1 MNFFERLTARAR
13 TSSSTVSGTAEEH
26 SLIANPTAD
35 GDTQEADAT
44 TEGLKATDQTD
55 VDAALE
61 RYLKRL
67 EDQGI
72 PAPGDWRNPKKKP
85 ATVADVAALY
95 DVKPSFVDLLPWTE
109 YLPEEQAMLLEDGK
123 SLAAFFEL
131 TPIGTEGRDPEW
143 LRKVRDALE
152 NALQNSFDELDTSP
166 WVVQFYAKDETS
178 WDDYLQSLTEY
189 IRPQAKN
196 SAFSEMY
203 LSLFK
208 HHLDAIAKP
217 GGLFEDTT
225 VSKLPWR
232 GQQRR
237 VRVVLY
243 RRVVGDAAFRGQSP
257 AMHLNNICQRFTGG
271 LANAGIKC
279 KRMDGYE
286 IRHWLLRWFN
296 PHPDHLGTTLK
307 DFDRFFHLVNKRT
320 EEAGE
325 ELPLVTGDDFA
336 QGLFYREPKSDSQ
349 KGLWYFD
356 GQPHRVIMLDR
367 LREAPRTGHLT
378 GETRMGGDAL
388 HALFDKLPEDTV
400 LTITLVITP
409 QDVLEAHLEKLARKS
424 VGDNTASAMTREAVD
439 NARKLIGREHKLY
452 RGSVAFYLKGRDE
465 AQLTSRSMQLTNALL
480 SAGMEPVASDDEVAP
495 LNSYLRWLP
504 GNFDVTQKRAMDWYV
519 QMMLVQH
526 VANLCPVWGRSS
538 GTGHPGIT
546 LFNRGGAPLT
556 FDPLNKLDRQMN
568 AHMFLFGPTG
578 AGKSATLNNLL
589 NQLIAVY
596 APRLFIVEAGNSFG
610 LLGDFAKKLGMT
622 VNRIK
627 LAPNSGVS
635 LAPFADAIRLVTT
648 PNQVTTLDAD
658 DLERSD
664 EHLSAKPDSDQE
676 DDERDVLGEME
687 IVARLM
693 ITGGEEKEEA
703 RLTRADRSV
712 IRHCILA
719 AARTCSDAGRTV
731 LTEDVRNALRA
742 AGEDTSIPEA
752 RRNRMLEMAEAMD
765 MFCMGADGEMFN
777 RPGTPWPE
785 ADLTIVDLA
794 TYARE
799 GYNAQLSIA
808 YISLIN
814 TVNNIA
820 ERDQYKGRPLVN
832 VTDEG
837 HIITKNPLLSPYIIK
852 ITKMWRK
859 LGAWFWLATQ
869 NIDDLPPAAAPML
882 NMIEW
887 WICLNMPP
895 DEVEKIS
902 RFRELT
908 PAQKSLMLSARKES
922 GKYTEGVVLS
932 KSMEV
937 LFRAVPPSLY
947 LALAMTEPEEKKQR
961 YDLMQSLAVD
971 ELEAALEVAADL
983 DRKRGIEPLKINFP
997 TPHALENLA

>member
-13 TSSSTVSGTAEEH
+13 SSSSTVSDAAEEH
-26 SLIANPTAD
+26 SLISNSTAD
-35 GDTQEADAT
+35 GDPQVADAT
-44 TEGLKATDQTD
+44 TESLKATDQTD

-109 YLPEEQAMLLEDGK
+109 YLLEEQAMLLEDGK

-152 NALQNSFDELDTSP
+152 NALQNSFDELDASP

-189 IRPQAKN
+189 IRPQARN

-526 VANLCPVWGRSS
+526 VANLCTVWGRSG

-648 PNQVTTLDAD
+648 PSQVTTLDAD

>member
-13 TSSSTVSGTAEEH
+13 SSSSTVSDAAEEH

-35 GDTQEADAT
+35 GDPQVADAT
-44 TEGLKATDQTD
+44 TESLRATDQTD

-189 IRPQAKN
+189 IRPQARN

-648 PNQVTTLDAD
+648 PSQVTTLDAD

>member
-13 TSSSTVSGTAEEH
+13 SSSSTVSDAAEEH

-35 GDTQEADAT
+35 GDPQVADAT
-44 TEGLKATDQTD
+44 TESLKATDQTD

-189 IRPQAKN
+189 IRPQARN

-648 PNQVTTLDAD
+648 PSQVTTLDAD

-983 DRKRGIEPLKINFP
+983 DRKRGIDPLKINFP

>member
-1 MNFFERLTARAR
+1 MTLFQRLKSRA
-13 TSSSTVSGTAEEH
+13 
-26 SLIANPTAD
+26 SLNSATQTDIA
-35 GDTQEADAT
+35 GDPLLSEPAAVELEQPEDDLV
-44 TEGLKATDQTD
+44 EDLKASDQTD

-72 PAPGDWRNPKKKP
+72 PAPGDWRNPKQKP
-85 ATVADVAALY
+85 ATVGDVAALY
-95 DVKPSFVDLLPWTE
+95 DVKPSFVDLLPWIE
-109 YLPEEQAMLLEDGK
+109 YLPAEQAMLLEDGK

-178 WDDYLQSLTEY
+178 WDDYLRNLREY
-189 IRPQAKN
+189 IRPQAKG
-196 SAFSEMY
+196 SPFSELY
-203 LSLFK
+203 LDLFK

-237 VRVVLY
+237 VRVVVY
-243 RRVVGDAAFRGQSP
+243 RRVVGDASFRGQTP
-257 AMHLNNICQRFTGG
+257 AMHLDNICQRFTGG
-271 LANAGIKC
+271 LANAGIKS
-279 KRMDGYE
+279 KRMDGYD
-286 IRHWLLRWFN
+286 IRHWLLQWFN

-307 DFDRFFHLVNKRT
+307 DFDRFFQLVNKRT
-320 EEAGE
+320 EDAGE
-325 ELPLVTGDDFA
+325 DLPLVTGDDFA

-367 LREAPRTGHLT
+367 LREAPKTGHLT
-378 GETRMGGDAL
+378 GETRKGGDAL

-400 LTITLVITP
+400 LAITLVITP

-424 VGDNTASAMTREAVD
+424 VGDNQASLLTREAVND
-439 NARKLIGREHKLY
+439 ARKLIGREHKLY
-452 RGSVAFYLKGRDE
+452 RGSIAFYLKGNDE
-465 AQLTSRSMQLTNALL
+465 AQLTARSMQLTNALL
-480 SAGMEPVASDDEVAP
+480 GAGMEPVASDDEVAP

-504 GNFDVTQKRAMDWYV
+504 GNFDVNQKRAMDWYV
-519 QMMLVQH
+519 QMMLAQH

-556 FDPLNKLDRQMN
+556 FDPFNKLDRQMN

-610 LLGDFAKKLGMT
+610 LLGDFAKKLGLT

-635 LAPFADAIRLVTT
+635 LAPFADAIRLVNT
-648 PNQVTTLDAD
+648 PSQVKTLDAD
-658 DLERSD
+658 DLESSD
-664 EHLSAKPDSDQE
+664 EDMNAKPDED

-712 IRHCILA
+712 IRQCILA
-719 AARTCSDAGRTV
+719 AARICSDADRTV

-742 AGEDTSIPEA
+742 AGEDTSIPEG

-777 RPGTPWPE
+777 RTGTPWPE

-837 HIITKNPLLSPYIIK
+837 HIITKNPLLAPYIMK

-869 NIDDLPPAAAPML
+869 NMDDFPPSTAPML

-908 PAQKSLMLSARKES
+908 PAQKGLMLSARKES

-961 YDLMQSLAVD
+961 YDLMQSMGVD
-971 ELEAALEVAADL
+971 ELGAALEVAADL
-983 DRKRGIEPLKINFP
+983 DRKRGIEPLNITFP
-997 TPHALENLA
+997 TPRALENLA